1 MDRFFVCFSDFW
13 YDGLVFQ
20 SICSTVKTRRTI
32 KNRNYA
38 QAVQLLGSDEIFSS
52 KVQEYLVGITAANKT
67 LPVILVDEEDEL
79 ILVSNIS
86 EEIQNDS
93 KKLEKIVSKMKQL
106 HAPIEVDLGELGK
119 QYVYY
124 ENSQLLKRLQ
134 CYPMI
139 LILIIILFAYFSYW
153 YFKTLKNTEQS
164 FLWAGMAKETAHQI
178 RSEERRV
185 GK

>member
-1 MDRFFVCFSDFW
+1 
-13 YDGLVFQ
+13 
-20 SICSTVKTRRTI
+20 
-32 KNRNYA
+32 
-38 QAVQLLGSDEIFSS
+38 
-52 KVQEYLVGITAANKT
+52 
-67 LPVILVDEEDEL
+67 EL

-106 HAPIEVDLGELGK
+106 HEPIEVDLGELGK

-134 CYPMI
+134 YYPMI
-139 LILIIILFAYFSYW
+139 LILIIILFAYFCYW

-164 FLWAGMAKETAHQI
+164 FIWVVLANETAIHI
-178 RSEERRV
+178 GTTLSSSM
-185 GK
+185 GWF

>member
-1 MDRFFVCFSDFW
+1 MNRFT
-13 YDGLVFQ
+13 LL
-20 SICSTVKTRRTI
+20 
-32 KNRNYA
+32 KNRNISKWIGFLFAFLIFGMTVWFSNQFVQQLKHEEQLKIENYA

-106 HAPIEVDLGELGK
+106 HEPIEVDLDRKSTRL
-119 QYVYY
+119 
-124 ENSQLLKRLQ
+124 NSSHVAISYAVFCLKKKIKKKYRL
-134 CYPMI
+134 
-139 LILIIILFAYFSYW
+139 
-153 YFKTLKNTEQS
+153 
-164 FLWAGMAKETAHQI
+164 
-178 RSEERRV
+178 
-185 GK
+185 